1 MKKTKIKKNKNQG
14 KLKIGDN
21 WNAITI
27 IALSQNNPLKAI
39 AEFVENSI
47 DAKAKNI
54 IIIRGKNK
62 RQPYLKIQDDGEGIH
77 KDENGIP
84 NFKYVATH
92 ICDSIKKQLKQKNQG
107 RVLVSSVTDAYQP
120 VEKQYEVT
128 RRCLEQFQ
136 NSPWIVS
143 ILTKSS
149 LVVRDIDVLKRL
161 NCEVGFTFT
170 TFDES
175 IKPVF
180 EPGSSSIED
189 RLTALKT
196 IHDAHIPTYA
206 FFGPLIPTLSDTQE
220 SLETM
225 FDAVRTYTRYVIVD
239 RMNFYDQA
247 WKRVRSVLRTWN
259 PELIPAFDGIRK
271 DPTYETVLRSRIKK
285 AATVPVEFC
294 F

>member
-1 MKKTKIKKNKNQG
+1 MKISEVFCKSILVPSRIYGVDYALNPYTGCQHNCAYCYAVFMKKFSNHTQPWGDFVDVKI
-14 KLKIGDN
+14 
-21 WNAITI
+21 NAPTV
-27 IALSQNNPLKAI
+27 L
-39 AEFVENSI
+39 
-47 DAKAKNI
+47 
-54 IIIRGKNK
+54 
-62 RQPYLKIQDDGEGIH
+62 
-77 KDENGIP
+77 
-84 NFKYVATH
+84 
-92 ICDSIKKQLKQKNQG
+92 KKQLKQKNQG

-128 RRCLEQFQ
+128 RRCLERFQ

-180 EPGSSSIED
+180 EQGSSSIED

-206 FFGPLIPTLSDTQE
+206 FLDRSYPPSQTHRNLSKPC
-220 SLETM
+220 L
-225 FDAVRTYTRYVIVD
+225 TR
-239 RMNFYDQA
+239 
-247 WKRVRSVLRTWN
+247 
-259 PELIPAFDGIRK
+259 
-271 DPTYETVLRSRIKK
+271 
-285 AATVPVEFC
+285 
-294 F
+294 